1 MIRLTL
7 RGIAARRLRSALT
20 AVAVLLGV
28 MMISGTL
35 VLNDTI
41 DRAVSRAV
49 STAARGSD
57 AVVSGRAPTDAAATS
72 TAAPRIRQSLLG
84 RIQRLHD
91 VERAEGEI
99 SDVASIVRR
108 DGTTVE
114 LGAGGTRALSYVG
127 APFQAVRVVAG
138 RPPVALHDVVID
150 QATATALHLRLR
162 QRIAIATQRPKA
174 IFRVVGFMK
183 FGGGGQLGT
192 ILLAFSLPA
201 AQHFFLKP
209 GQFDYVDVAGR
220 PGVSPQTLVQ
230 RIGPLLGP
238 RLLVR
243 TAADQARQDTN
254 RIFNQLSFLTSALLA
269 FGLIAVFVGA
279 FVIFNT
285 FSITVTQRT
294 SELGLLRTLGA
305 TRRQLLGSVLAEALA
320 IGAVGSAVATGLGF
334 VSAAGIRALLDGL
347 GLQLPNTSPVLA
359 PRTVIVSMG
368 VGLAVTVLAS
378 LVPALRA
385 TRVPPIAAMREG
397 VRLSP
402 SALSAAVPW
411 LALGLGLAG
420 VLLTVNGLVAGHG
433 VGETATG
440 AVALTLGVAIL
451 TPKLIPLA
459 ARAAGFPF
467 ERSTTLTGRL
477 ARENASR
484 NPGRTAA
491 TASALTVG
499 LALVIF
505 VTIFATETRGAIR
518 EVVAHSF
525 AGDLAVTNRDG
536 YSPIP
541 VGVAVAAAN
550 VRGVQVASVLK
561 RSDATIENGGSQSV
575 NGIDTQSIGT
585 VYNFNWVNGDSS
597 LLGLL
602 GPNGALVENSLARK
616 ADLQVGSHFLTT
628 TPSGKQT
635 ELTVRGIYQDRD
647 LLPGFAVSLPTFN
660 DLFHELRAQRVLVK
674 VNPGTDVTRV
684 QRRLDK
690 ALAPFPQARALDVQE
705 LQKLEADSLNSIL
718 SLFYALLAI
727 SVFVSV
733 FGIVNTL
740 QLSIH
745 ERRRELGLLRA
756 LGASRRSVRR
766 MVRFESVITA
776 TIGGALGLALG
787 IFFAAV
793 VTAALDQEGLH
804 FQLPWL
810 PVVGVL
816 ALAVVLGVLAA
827 IGPARRASRL
837 DVLGALAY
845 DR

>member
-7 RGIAARRLRSALT
+7 RGMAARRLRSALT
-20 AVAVLLGV
+20 AFAVLLGV
-28 MMISGTL
+28 TMISGTL

-49 STAARGSD
+49 TTAARGSD
-57 AVVSGRAPTDAAATS
+57 AVVSGRAPTDTAATS
-72 TAAPRIRQSLLG
+72 TAAPRVPASLLD

-91 VERAEGEI
+91 VERAQGEI
-99 SDVASIVRR
+99 ADVAEIVRR
-108 DGTTVE
+108 DGTTVS

-127 APFQAVRVVAG
+127 APFQAVKIVAG
-138 RPPVALHDVVID
+138 RQPTALHDVVID
-150 QATATALHLRLR
+150 QATATALHLRLK
-162 QRIAIATQRPKA
+162 QRIAIATERPKE

-183 FGGGGQLGT
+183 FGGAGQLGT
-192 ILLAFSLPA
+192 ILLAFSLPS
-201 AQHFFLKP
+201 AQHFFLKD
-209 GQFDYVDVAGR
+209 GEFDYVDVAGR

-230 RIGPLLGP
+230 KIAPLLGP
-238 RLLVR
+238 RLIVR
-243 TAADQARQDTN
+243 TAADQARQDTS
-254 RIFNQLSFLTSALLA
+254 RIFDQLSFLTSALLA

-305 TRRQLLGSVLAEALA
+305 TRRQLLGSVLAEAFA
-320 IGAVGSAVATGLGF
+320 IGVVGSAVATGLGF
-334 VSAAGIRALLDGL
+334 ASAAAIRALLNGL
-347 GLQLPNTSPVLA
+347 GLQLPDTSPVLE
-359 PRTVIVSMG
+359 PRTVIVAMG
-368 VGLAVTVLAS
+368 VGVAVTVLAS

-397 VRLSP
+397 VRLTP
-402 SALSAAVPW
+402 SVLSSAVPW
-411 LALGLGLAG
+411 LALLLGFVGL
-420 VLLTVNGLVAGHG
+420 LLTVNGLVAGHG

-459 ARAAGFPF
+459 AKAAGMPF
-467 ERSTTLTGRL
+467 ERSTKLAGRL
-477 ARENASR
+477 ARENAAR

-499 LALVIF
+499 LALVLF
-505 VTIFATETRGAIR
+505 VTIFASETRGAIR

-525 AGDLAVTNRDG
+525 AGDLAVTNQDG

-541 VGVAVAAAN
+541 VAVASAVAN
-550 VRGVQVASVLK
+550 VPGVQVTSVLK
-561 RSDATIENGGSQSV
+561 RSDATIENAGSQSV
-575 NGIDTQSIGT
+575 NGIDTQSIGA
-585 VYNFNWVNGDSS
+585 VYTFNWVSGDDS
-597 LLGLL
+597 LLGFL
-602 GPNGALVENSLARK
+602 GPNGALVEDSLAKK

-628 TPSGKQT
+628 TPAGKQT
-635 ELTVRGIYQDRD
+635 ELTVRGIYTDRD
-647 LLPGFAVSLPTFN
+647 LLPGFSVSLPTFN
-660 DLFHELRAQRVLVK
+660 DLFHELRATRVLVK
-674 VNPGTDVTRV
+674 VNPGSDVIAV
-684 QRRLDK
+684 QRAVNK
-690 ALAPFPQARALDVQE
+690 ALAPFPEARALDEQE
-705 LQKLEADSLNSIL
+705 LQTLEANSLNSIL

-766 MVRFESVITA
+766 MVRYESVITA

-793 VTAALDQEGLH
+793 VTASLDEEGLH
-804 FQLPWL
+804 FQLPWAAI
-810 PVVGVL
+810 VGLL

-845 DR
+845 D

>member
-20 AVAVLLGV
+20 AIAVLLGV
-28 MMISGTL
+28 AMISGTL

-49 STAARGSD
+49 TTAARGSD
-57 AVVSGRAPTDAAATS
+57 AVVSGRAPTSSAATS
-72 TAAPRIRQSLLG
+72 TGAPRIPESLLG

-91 VERAEGEI
+91 VERAQGEI
-99 SDVASIVRR
+99 SDTAAIVRR
-108 DGTTVE
+108 DGTTVS
-114 LGAGGTRALSYVG
+114 LGAGGTRVLSYVG
-127 APFQAVRVVAG
+127 APFQAVRIVAG
-138 RPPVALHDVVID
+138 RQPISIHDVVID
-150 QATATALHLRLR
+150 QATATALHIRLK
-162 QRIAIATQRPKA
+162 QRIAIATQLPKA

-183 FGGGGQLGT
+183 FGGAGQLGT

-201 AQHFFLKP
+201 AQHYFLKP
-209 GQFDYVDVAGR
+209 GQFDYVDIAGR
-220 PGVSPQTLVQ
+220 PGVSPQALVQ
-230 RIGPLLGP
+230 KVAPLLSP
-238 RLLVR
+238 RLIVR

-254 RIFNQLSFLTSALLA
+254 RIFDQLSFLTSALLA

-305 TRRQLLGSVLAEALA
+305 TRRQLLGSVLAEAFA
-320 IGAVGSAVATGLGF
+320 IGAVGSALATGLGF
-334 VSAAGIRALLDGL
+334 ASAAAIRALLNGL
-347 GLQLPNTSPVLA
+347 GLRLPSTTPVLE

-397 VRLSP
+397 VRLTP
-402 SALSAAVPW
+402 SALSSSVPW
-411 LALGLGLAG
+411 LALGLGVFGL
-420 VLLTVNGLVAGHG
+420 LLTVNGLVAGHG

-440 AVALTLGVAIL
+440 AVALTLGIAIL

-459 ARAAGFPF
+459 ARAAGLPF
-467 ERSTTLTGRL
+467 ERSTALTGRL

-499 LALVIF
+499 LALVLF
-505 VTIFATETRGAIR
+505 VTIFATETRSAIR

-525 AGDLAVTNRDG
+525 AGDLAVTNQDG

-541 VGVAVAAAN
+541 VAVAGAVAN
-550 VRGVQVASVLK
+550 VPGVQVTSVLK

-575 NGIDTQSIGT
+575 NGIDTQSIGS
-585 VYNFNWVNGDSS
+585 VYNFNWVSGDSS
-597 LLGLL
+597 LLGFL
-602 GPNGALVENSLARK
+602 GPNGALVENSLAK
-616 ADLQVGSHFLTT
+616 QADLQVGSHFVTT
-628 TPSGKQT
+628 TPAGKAT

-674 VNPGTDVTRV
+674 VNPGADVTRV
-684 QRRLDK
+684 QRLVNN
-690 ALAPFPQARALDVQE
+690 ALAPFPQSRALDEQE
-705 LQKLEADSLNSIL
+705 LQTLEANSLNSIL

-745 ERRRELGLLRA
+745 ERRRELGVLRA

-766 MVRFESVITA
+766 MVRYESVITA

-793 VTAALDQEGLH
+793 VTASLNQEGLH

-810 PVVGVL
+810 PVVGLL

-845 DR
+845 D